1 MTLDIAS
8 LGEGKKRTA
17 SSNLDVI
24 RMGCKAHELKGARRQ
39 AQFPHC
45 TVDSQAAKNG
55 RRLVNSK

>member
-1 MTLDIAS
+1 MTLDLAS

-24 RMGCKAHELKGARRQ
+24 RMRCKAHELKWARRQ

-45 TVDSQAAKNG
+45 TVESQAVKNR